1 MAFDN
6 AVAEFEKNGK
16 SDMAAMTREAL
27 IQTKFPHFFRR
38 ERDIRETLSKDCIK
52 DMLDLV
58 EVRADEV
65 LVDNKDGAGVA
76 DFLWSIHGNCI
87 LASLKT
93 RVETLKE
100 GKSKGNGCV

>member
-38 ERDIRETLSKDCIK
+38 VRDIRETLSKDCIK

-93 RVETLKE
+93 WVETLKE